1 MFVLQ
6 LLKDRDQLG
15 SEYGRAS
22 FGVLLLQDLAVAPLL
37 VSIPILVRGDKSV
50 GEALESSSIQAVV
63 AFVIIALFSKF
74 LLKLMF
80 GFVSESGSQE
90 AFLGVLLLTVLCMLL
105 FNKGLVLSNTLRDYL
120 AGVLL
125 SETEYYHWVKTE
137 ISPFCGILVGL
148 FFFTVGF

>member
-125 SETEYYHWVKTE
+125 SETEYYHWVKTV
-137 ISPFCGILVGL
+137 C
-148 FFFTVGF
+148 